1 MGKTNTFYPVSF
13 IRYVK
18 ALFRAVLSLY
28 PQKYISRDTYYTDQA
43 N

>member
-18 ALFRAVLSLY
+18 ALLRAVLSLY
-28 PQKYISRDTYYTDQA
+28 PQKYIGRDTTYI
-43 N
+43 NHSV

>member
-18 ALFRAVLSLY
+18 ALLRALSLY
-28 PQKYISRDTYYTDQA
+28 PQKYISRDTLLMLHTY
-43 N
+43 